1 MWSFY
6 DNLSAKDIISR
17 NTSKPERGLSILK
30 RTFLLILISRETAC
44 KKTSAYLMRMRSCDP
59 LFNILL
65 DSTKRMFFCKV
76 ANILARKLMVD
87 YNVIGLFQISLET
100 LSHCVWVPTITDLI
114 S

>member
-6 DNLSAKDIISR
+6 DNLSAKDIISW
-17 NTSKPERGLSILK
+17 NTSELERGLSILK
-30 RTFLLILISRETAC
+30 RTLLLILISRETAC
-44 KKTSAYLMRMRSCDP
+44 KKSAYLMRMRSCDP

-87 YNVIGLFQISLET
+87 YNVLGLFQISLET
-100 LSHCVWVPTITDLI
+100 LSHCVWVPTITDHI